1 MIASLL
7 LYLPAG
13 SEGLKHER
21 GNTMPPLTPIYEI
34 YAVKYAGPLIS
45 SVAMVLWNTDWE
57 KRVER
62 NYYIWVI
69 RGIGE
74 ALIVD
79 CGLTPSLAKERQI
92 PGYINP
98 VEVLAR
104 LGLNAS
110 QIEKVV
116 ITHANFDHISGI
128 ELYPNAIF
136 YIQKKEFNF
145 WIKNPIAQK
154 PPFARVTDPIGNAHL
169 AGLER
174 TERLIMIDGD
184 RMILPGIELLLAP
197 GHTPG
202 LQVVAVNTAKGT
214 AIVGSDC
221 AHVFRNYE
229 EEIPSIFITD
239 MVAWMK
245 TYDKLKSRVSSLN
258 LLFPGHD
265 LKMATDYPKIAEGI
279 TRLV

>member
-1 MIASLL
+1 MEGERSIEMSAS
-7 LYLPAG
+7 A
-13 SEGLKHER
+13 
-21 GNTMPPLTPIYEI
+21 PIYEI

-57 KRVER
+57 ERIER

-69 RGIGE
+69 RGNE
-74 ALIVD
+74 QTLIVD
-79 CGLTPSLAKERQI
+79 CGVAPSLAKERKI

-98 VEVLAR
+98 GEVLGG
-104 LGLNAS
+104 LGLHVS
-110 QIEKVV
+110 QIKRVI
-116 ITHANFDHISGI
+116 ITHVNFDHISGI
-128 ELYPNAIF
+128 ELYPNATF
-136 YIQKKEFNF
+136 YIQKKEFHF
-145 WIKNPIAQK
+145 WIKDPIAKK
-154 PPFARVTDPIGNAHL
+154 PPFTRVTDPVGNAHL
-169 AGLER
+169 AELEG

-184 RMILPGIELLLAP
+184 QAILPGIELLLAP

-221 AHVFRNYE
+221 AHIFRNYE

-239 MVAWMK
+239 MFAWMK
-245 TYDKLKSRVSSLN
+245 TYDKLKSKVSSLN
-258 LLFPGHD
+258 LLFPGYD
-265 LKMATDYPKIAEGI
+265 LKMATHYPEVAEGV

>member
-1 MIASLL
+1 MTSSL
-7 LYLPAG
+7 
-13 SEGLKHER
+13 
-21 GNTMPPLTPIYEI
+21 PIYEI

-45 SVAMVLWNTDWE
+45 SVAMVFWNTDWE
-57 KRVER
+57 KKIER

-69 RGIGE
+69 KGNGE
-74 ALIVD
+74 ILVVD
-79 CGLTPSLAKERQI
+79 CGVAPPLAKERGI

-104 LGLNAS
+104 IG
-110 QIEKVV
+110 IEAFRVKKVI
-116 ITHANFDHISGI
+116 ITHVNFDHISGI
-128 ELYPNAIF
+128 ELFPNATF
-136 YIQKKEFNF
+136 YIQEKEFNF
-145 WIKNPIAQK
+145 WIKDPIAK
-154 PPFARVTDPIGNAHL
+154 KSPFLMLSDPIGNAHL
-169 AGLER
+169 AELEG
-174 TERLIMIDGD
+174 TKRLVLINGD
-184 RMILPGIELLLAP
+184 QEILPGIELLIAP

-221 AHVFRNYE
+221 AHIFKNYE
-229 EEIPSIFITD
+229 LEIPSCFIID

-245 TYDKLKSRVSSLN
+245 SYDKLKTKVSSLD

-265 LKMATDYPKIAEGI
+265 IKMLTDYPKVAEDI